1 MLNRLPNLL
10 FSRAFRNRCGW
21 GFAVVF
27 LLCSVALAQDQAGPL
42 RFRIRLS
49 PELVTSAQSGRLI
62 VFLSAET
69 EPQKE
74 LGREPGETTHLKW
87 MAAEEI
93 RNLRQSEAFNLDPDR
108 LAWPTPL
115 SQAPRADYQ
124 VMAVLDVNHHY
135 AYNGLNPGD
144 LRSDVLQL
152 KNLDPRRTLPIEISL
167 TKRVPQMHFDLP
179 PAIELIDF
187 TSPLLSRF
195 WGKPIQMRGVV
206 VLPPNYARTKQHYTT
221 AYVIPGFASDISYIA
236 NLAPS
241 VSVEGMA
248 NGVFPEMFH
257 VVLDESCPG
266 GTHEFADSVNN
277 GPWGQALTQEL
288 IPHLE
293 SKYRMIPEP
302 KGRLLTGHSSGGWA
316 VLWLQVNYPDLFGGA
331 WPTAPDPSDFR
342 NFYGADLRANPP
354 ENLYQGA
361 DGAMRAEW
369 VRDWA
374 LQDRVLGSYGGLW
387 ESFEWV
393 FSPKGDDG
401 RPQPLFDRDTGAVDA
416 AVAKAWERY
425 DIAEIIRKN
434 ADSLRSSLDGKIH
447 LTVGTADAFGP
458 AADRLLEE
466 TLKEN
471 RIRATFTYVQGR
483 GHFDLDPAGG
493 KPVHGSLLERIFGEM
508 DAVARQQ
515 K

>member
-1 MLNRLPNLL
+1 MTN
-10 FSRAFRNRCGW
+10 RNRHLIFSGAFTKASSL
-21 GFAVVF
+21 GYAAVF
-27 LLCSVALAQDQAGPL
+27 LLCSLAVAQDQTGPL
-42 RFRIRLS
+42 RFRVRLA
-49 PELVTSAQSGRLI
+49 PELGSGAQSGRLI
-62 VFLSAET
+62 VFLSSDK
-69 EPQKE
+69 EPQQE
-74 LGREPGETTHLKW
+74 LKREPGESLHSMW

-93 RNLRQSEAFNLDPDR
+93 RNLHPGEIFTVDPDR
-108 LAWPTPL
+108 LAWPTGL
-115 SQAPRADYQ
+115 SQAPPGHYQ
-124 VMAVLDVNHHY
+124 AMAVLDVNHHY

-144 LRSDVLQL
+144 LLSEVLQI
-152 KNLDPRRTLPIEISL
+152 KSLDPRRTPPVELSL
-167 TKRVPQMHFDLP
+167 TKRVEPVQFNLSP
-179 PAIELIDF
+179 GIELLDF
-187 TSPLLSRF
+187 TSPLLTRF
-195 WGKPIQMRGVV
+195 WGKPIHMRGVV
-206 VLPPNYARTKQHYTT
+206 VLPPSYTQTRQDYTT
-221 AYVIPGFASDISYIA
+221 AYVIPGFASDISFIA
-236 NLAPS
+236 KLAPS

-288 IPHLE
+288 IPYLE
-293 SKYRMIPEP
+293 SKYRMISKP
-302 KGRLLTGHSSGGWA
+302 KGRFLTGHSSGGWA
-316 VLWLQVNYPDLFGGA
+316 VLWLQINYPDLFGGA

-342 NFYGADLRANPP
+342 NFYGANLRTNPP
-354 ENLYQGA
+354 ENLYLGA
-361 DGAMRAEW
+361 DGARRAEW
-369 VRDWA
+369 VQDWA

-393 FSPKGDDG
+393 FSPRADDG

-434 ADSLRSSLDGKIH
+434 ASSLRSSLDGKIH

-471 RIRATFTYVQGR
+471 RIRATFTYVEGR

-493 KPVHGSLLERIFGEM
+493 KPVHGSLLEQIFGEM
-508 DAVARQQ
+508 AAIARQQ

>member
-1 MLNRLPNLL
+1 MPNRQQNLL
-10 FSRAFRNRCGW
+10 FSRAFRNRAGW
-21 GFAVVF
+21 GFAGVF
-27 LLCSVALAQDQAGPL
+27 LLWSVALAQDQGGPV
-42 RFRIRLS
+42 RFQIRLS
-49 PELVTSAQSGRLI
+49 PELARGAQSGRLI
-62 VFLSAET
+62 VFLSAER
-69 EPQKE
+69 ELQQE
-74 LGREPGETTHLKW
+74 LGREPGETSHLKW

-93 RNLRQSEAFNLDPDR
+93 RNLRPGEVFNLNPDR
-108 LAWPTPL
+108 LAWPMPL
-115 SQAPRADYQ
+115 SKAPSGDYQ

-152 KNLDPRRTLPIEISL
+152 KNLDPGRTPPIELSL
-167 TKRVPQMHFDLP
+167 VKRVPEMKFDLP
-179 PAIELIDF
+179 SAIELIDF
-187 TSPLLSRF
+187 VSPLLSRF
-195 WGKPIQMRGVV
+195 WGKPIHMRGVV
-206 VLPPNYARTKQHYTT
+206 VLPPSYTRTKQRYTT
-221 AYVIPGFASDISYIA
+221 AYVIPGFASDISFIA
-236 NLAPS
+236 KLAPS

-293 SKYRMIPEP
+293 SKYRMISQP
-302 KGRLLTGHSSGGWA
+302 KGRFLTGHSSGGWA
-316 VLWLQVNYPDLFGGA
+316 VLWLQINYPDLFGGA

-342 NFYGADLRANPP
+342 NFYGANLRANPP

-361 DGAMRAEW
+361 DGARRAEW
-369 VRDWA
+369 VQDWA

-416 AVAKAWERY
+416 AVATAWERY

-471 RIRATFTYVQGR
+471 RIRATFTYVEGR

-493 KPVHGSLLERIFGEM
+493 KPVHGSLLEQIFGEM
-508 DAVARQQ
+508 AAIARQQ
-515 K
+515 Q